1 MKSNARSPQ
10 NGSHVNSKARRVS
23 LDRHSLLPTEPQ
35 IRHSGRAHVR
45 GKIRRVWRPRY
56 LEVWDN
62 GLVRYYEENGSG
74 CRVPRYTLILFQARI
89 LDATTFRDMHV
100 GLPTST
106 YGFMFRGQRLL
117 SSDTE
122 TLQCS
127 PDPVQHEQRDF
138 LCAVATL
145 EEAQMWVVALQW
157 AATRNVTHLTTL
169 LSPRSGPIVS
179 PWWKDE
185 LPSPLLLK
193 PRIDES
199 VSENEDMLGV
209 RVFEACLFEEE
220 DTKIESLAENS
231 SLTTSH
237 VNETESDQIDVTTR
251 ESGSTGTQK
260 RHASR
265 TSKAESNPSK
275 IVITRVTQYRV
286 VRLARSLRFEIAYE
300 IRVLLLQRRHIAE
313 QWSILRTA
321 NDFQKLVDIIDF
333 QIDDSRRGM
342 IRQLSRLSTRP
353 RVEQLK
359 ATLSVVD
366 SLLRSIVVDAKTVNT
381 SALKSFLCL
390 SSASSPSQVN
400 VAPLS
405 VRLLEGHDGL
415 SILTTKTTIALD
427 STIST
432 DRFVKEWLH
441 SCATKQSAVDEF
453 AARVLSF
460 GYLWC
465 DKALVPFPS
474 QSMLFL
480 ATAVLPL
487 TGCVLGQFIP
497 AVTIRLDLLILSWA
511 GAACFGSIV
520 MEKSS
525 EVTSLPRQSPVV
537 KNQRDNADGTAQV
550 TIKDTE
556 VTRLEISVDDDCE
569 ESDGEEAIPLRP
581 FVSFEDERLSS
592 PLPKFPSK
600 DGHSCWSQPETNIF
614 HVRGANYLTD
624 KVKVLSGP
632 APLTCRGVDMWM
644 SDNPRHN
651 IARHPSVLG
660 GRLADEDTF
669 LVNFLL
675 PFGNLVA
682 YFSIPPLDMFPQK
695 LQGVWGKFCHGDQE
709 YRDARL
715 KLLPVVVEGPWI
727 VKAAVGPGKSP
738 ALLGKVIPL
747 QYFFRDRDLTR
758 KGVYEVDVII
768 TASSIAKGILSVVRG
783 HTKSVSI
790 AFAFIIE
797 GVSEEELPESVL
809 CCFQMHSL
817 HLENC
822 PILPD
827 FNLDD
832 EQYPEQ

>member
-1 MKSNARSPQ
+1 
-10 NGSHVNSKARRVS
+10 
-23 LDRHSLLPTEPQ
+23 
-35 IRHSGRAHVR
+35 
-45 GKIRRVWRPRY
+45 
-56 LEVWDN
+56 
-62 GLVRYYEENGSG
+62 
-74 CRVPRYTLILFQARI
+74 
-89 LDATTFRDMHV
+89 MHV

-122 TLQCS
+122 SLQCS

-169 LSPRSGPIVS
+169 ASPRSGPIAS

-185 LPSPLLLK
+185 ISSPLLS

-199 VSENEDMLGV
+199 ITENEDMLGV
-209 RVFEACLFEEE
+209 RVLDSSTFEEE
-220 DTKIESLAENS
+220 DTKSKSPVSLS
-231 SLTTSH
+231 SSH
-237 VNETESDQIDVTTR
+237 VNETKSQQIDVTAR
-251 ESGSTGTQK
+251 ESGSTGAQK
-260 RHASR
+260 RQASR
-265 TSKAESNPSK
+265 TSKAESNTSK
-275 IVITRVTQYRV
+275 IVISRVTQYRV
-286 VRLARSLRFEIAYE
+286 VRLAQSLRFEVAYE
-300 IRVLLLQRRHIAE
+300 IRVLLLQRRQIAE
-313 QWSILRTA
+313 QWSVLRTA
-321 NDFQKLVDIIDF
+321 DDFQGLVDNIDF
-333 QIDDSRRGM
+333 QMGDSRKGV
-342 IRQLSRLSTRP
+342 IRQLPRLSARP
-353 RVEQLK
+353 SPEQLK

-366 SLLRSIVVDAKTVNT
+366 SLLRSVVVDAKTVNT
-381 SALKSFLCL
+381 NALKAFLCF
-390 SSASSPSQVN
+390 SSASSPSKVN

-415 SILTTKTTIALD
+415 SVLTKKTAIPLD

-441 SCATKQSAVDEF
+441 SCTTKQSAVDEL
-453 AARVLSF
+453 AVRVLSF

-474 QSMLFL
+474 QSMIFL

-487 TGCVLGQFIP
+487 TGRVLGQFIP
-497 AVTIRLDLLILSWA
+497 VVTIRLDLLILSWA

-520 MEKSS
+520 MGKSS
-525 EVTSLPRQSPVV
+525 EGPPLPRQPPAVQ
-537 KNQRDNADGTAQV
+537 NQSGSADGTAQV
-550 TIKDTE
+550 TIKGTE
-556 VTRLEISVDDDCE
+556 VTRREIVVEDDCE
-569 ESDGEEAIPLRP
+569 ESDGEEANPVHP

-592 PLPKFPSK
+592 PLPKFSSK
-600 DGHSCWSQPETNIF
+600 DGHSCWSQPETSIF

-644 SDNPRHN
+644 TDNPRHN

-695 LQGVWGKFCHGDQE
+695 LQGVWDKFCHGDQE

-747 QYFFRDRDLTR
+747 QYFFRDRERVR

-822 PILPD
+822 PTLPD

-832 EQYPEQ
+832 VQYPEQ

>member
-1 MKSNARSPQ
+1 
-10 NGSHVNSKARRVS
+10 
-23 LDRHSLLPTEPQ
+23 
-35 IRHSGRAHVR
+35 
-45 GKIRRVWRPRY
+45 
-56 LEVWDN
+56 
-62 GLVRYYEENGSG
+62 
-74 CRVPRYTLILFQARI
+74 
-89 LDATTFRDMHV
+89 MHV

-169 LSPRSGPIVS
+169 ASPRSGPIVS

-185 LPSPLLLK
+185 LPSPLLT

-199 VSENEDMLGV
+199 ISENEDMLGV
-209 RVFEACLFEEE
+209 RVLESCTFEEE
-220 DTKIESLAENS
+220 DTKTKSPVENLI
-231 SLTTSH
+231 LTTSH
-237 VNETESDQIDVTTR
+237 VNETESEQIDVTTVTTVTTR
-251 ESGSTGTQK
+251 DSGSTGMQK

-265 TSKAESNPSK
+265 SSKADSNPSK

-300 IRVLLLQRRHIAE
+300 IRVLLLQRRQVAE

-321 NDFQKLVDIIDF
+321 DDFQKLVDNIDF
-333 QIDDSRRGM
+333 QMGDSRRGM
-342 IRQLSRLSTRP
+342 IHQISRLSTRP
-353 RVEQLK
+353 SAEQLK

-366 SLLRSIVVDAKTVNT
+366 SLLRSVVVDAKTVNT

-390 SSASSPSQVN
+390 SSASSPSQAN

-415 SILTTKTTIALD
+415 SILTKKTAIALH

-453 AARVLSF
+453 AARVLSL
-460 GYLWC
+460 GYLWG
-465 DKALVPFPS
+465 DKALIPFPS

-487 TGCVLGQFIP
+487 TGRVLGQFIP
-497 AVTIRLDLLILSWA
+497 VVTIRLDLLFLSWA

-520 MEKSS
+520 MGKSS
-525 EVTSLPRQSPVV
+525 ELAPSRRQPPVV
-537 KNQRDNADGTAQV
+537 KEQRGSADGTPQV
-550 TIKDTE
+550 TIKNTE
-556 VTRLEISVDDDCE
+556 VRRREISIDDDCE
-569 ESDGEEAIPLRP
+569 ESDGEEASPLHP

-600 DGHSCWSQPETNIF
+600 DGHSCWSQPETKIF

-644 SDNPRHN
+644 TDNPRHN

-669 LVNFLL
+669 LVNFML

-695 LQGVWGKFCHGDQE
+695 LQGVWDRFCNGDQE